1 MTAQA
6 CQHFRKINSD
16 AYSSRVVRLEVES
29 TADGLLG
36 YSRNKEKR
44 ERSGQI
50 VMATTKP

>member
-16 AYSSRVVRLEVES
+16 AYSSRAVRLEVES

-36 YSRNKEKR
+36 YSSNKEKR
-44 ERSGQI
+44 EHFGQI
-50 VMATTKP
+50 LMATTRL